1 MVEGAERA
9 ERVSHLHFPRIRC
22 YVTGMNDPKSP
33 DGLTII
39 SYLIAAAIL
48 IPIGWWL
55 KENLG
60 LADWLRSL
68 FY

>member
-1 MVEGAERA
+1 MDE
-9 ERVSHLHFPRIRC
+9 
-22 YVTGMNDPKSP
+22 KP
-33 DGLTII
+33 DLLTLV

-55 KENLG
+55 KDNLG

>member
-1 MVEGAERA
+1 
-9 ERVSHLHFPRIRC
+9 
-22 YVTGMNDPKSP
+22 MNKDDKT
-33 DGLTII
+33 DVLTLV

-48 IPIGWWL
+48 LPVGWWL